1 MGHLDVSTLKG
12 LSNIDETHNLC
23 LNSKS
28 FSDFKTEILNQDKVT
43 AMRMRRKKTRNA

>member
-28 FSDFKTEILNQDKVT
+28 FSDFKTEILKSRQSDCDAYETQEN
-43 AMRMRRKKTRNA
+43 